1 MIQRLEISNDEL
13 LDFEQ
18 KHYQGPVIV
27 INTVQELE
35 IHFENLSKEDKIGF
49 DTETRP
55 AFKKGQY
62 YDVALIQI
70 ATSQCVYL
78 IRVNKIG
85 FHPLLRSL
93 FEDEQILKIGIGILD
108 DLRALNKMNEFKPAS
123 FVDLNDYCQELGY
136 VSIGAKK
143 LSALVLGFRISKK
156 QQTSNWENNVLT
168 DAQIRYAATD
178 AWICLEIYNKLNAN

>member
-18 KHYQGPVIV
+18 KHYQGPVTI

-35 IHFENLSKEDKIGF
+35 IHFASIAAERKLGF

-62 YDVALIQI
+62 YDVALVQI
-70 ATSQCVYL
+70 STASSVYL
-78 IRVNKIG
+78 IRINKIG

-93 FEDEQILKIGIGILD
+93 FEDEGIMKIGIGILD
-108 DLRALNKMNEFKPAS
+108 DLRALNKMNS
-123 FVDLNDYCQELGY
+123 FDPSSFLDLNDYCKELGY

-156 QQTSNWENNVLT
+156 QQTSNWENNILT

-178 AWICLEIYNKLNAN
+178 AWICLEIYNKLNQS